1 MSSKAL
7 ASALFGYGADIK
19 VKNIVMEIFF
29 SILPPVYMS
38 NYQIISPTDELIV
51 DLFFQYVKQT
61 LVDRGELGD
70 ISQALVSETFPD
82 IRFDELTETEIR
94 LLSDVAIKRTVFRAI
109 EKLSARLYNPQSK
122 VAELNNF
129 DKDITKRNFL
139 DEVVDQF
146 FKMEKTTKLAFLDKD
161 GQIKKWAGWSENK
174 KETKFY
180 RITNPEVGVP
190 QPSTT
195 GASPDTGYSK
205 NPRFCFEPYVRV
217 TAKGKTDMEKCIS
230 ELDISEE
237 QIEIIAGEIVKMFF
251 TLSEGDPSPLLKPT
265 LGANLLSISSNTFVC
280 SVDDF
285 KNYLTAVFFPN
296 INAKINNGDAFM
308 FFAPFQ
314 EALDAFLKSISLGVR
329 CSVDA
334 IKPAPVNA
342 NSPILDKTF
351 PEKTFY
357 YKEPYLFKGTQ
368 VVTENTSDG
377 LKFKTVE
384 VETAQTYEHV
394 TYVLASA
401 ENPYKASEYTKVLQE
416 GAEFN
421 NIVLKDVFKLSAY
434 PTDASVAELLIIDL
448 IKTKDF
454 DAVIKSVFVPVFL
467 FNTINV
473 IPNVEIAKQII
484 PIMRKNGV
492 FKGIDD
498 GINEL
503 FSSLS
508 AYLSG
513 DFPWLRDCGELSR
526 LL

>member
-1 MSSKAL
+1 VSSKAL

-129 DKDITKRNFL
+129 DKDITKRNFI
-139 DEVVDQF
+139 DETVDQF
-146 FKMEKTTKLAFLDKD
+146 FMMEKTSKLSFLDKN
-161 GQIKKWAGWSENK
+161 GQIKEWLGWAANEK
-174 KETKFY
+174 QRKFY
-180 RITNPEVGVP
+180 RTTKPEAGIP
-190 QPSTT
+190 TT
-195 GASPDTGYSK
+195 TSFGIPVVSEYKDPK
-205 NPRFCFEPYVRV
+205 FCFEPYVRV
-217 TAKGKTDMEKCIS
+217 TAKGTTDIQKCIS
-230 ELDISEE
+230 ELDISAA
-237 QIEIIAGEIVKMFF
+237 QLKALSDEIVKMFF
-251 TLSEGDPSPLLKPT
+251 VLGDGDANPLLKPT
-265 LGANLLSISSNTFVC
+265 LEANLPTISLNTFVC

-285 KNYLTAVFFPN
+285 KNYLNAVLFPN
-296 INAKINNGDAFM
+296 VNANIKDISIVQFR
-308 FFAPFQ
+308 
-314 EALDAFLKSISLGVR
+314 ETLDAFLKSVSLGVR
-329 CSVDA
+329 CSVDVVRS
-334 IKPAPVNA
+334 APIDSSSTV
-342 NSPILDKTF
+342 LDEAF
-351 PEKTFY
+351 PEKTFFY
-357 YKEPYLFKGTQ
+357 EEPYALEESNIFS
-368 VVTENTSDG
+368 TEG
-377 LKFKTVE
+377 KIVGKTY
-384 VETAQTYEHV
+384 THV
-394 TYVLASA
+394 TYVLSA
-401 ENPYKASEYTKVLQE
+401 TENPYKASEYTKVVAE
-416 GAEFN
+416 GAKFN
-421 NIVLKDVFKLSAY
+421 DIDLNKVFKLSAY
-434 PTDASVAELLIIDL
+434 PTDASVAELLVIDL
-448 IKTKDF
+448 MKTKDF
-454 DAVIKSVFVPVFL
+454 DAVIKSVFVPAFL

-473 IPNVEIAKQII
+473 IPNVEIAKEII

-513 DFPWLRDCGELSR
+513 DFPWLRDCGELAR

>member
-129 DKDITKRNFL
+129 DKDITKRNFI
-139 DEVVDQF
+139 DETVDQF
-146 FKMEKTTKLAFLDKD
+146 FKMEKTTKLSFLNNK
-161 GQIKKWAGWSENK
+161 GKIKPWATLNTSE
-174 KETKFY
+174 KEKKFY
-180 RITNPEVGVP
+180 RITDPEVGVP
-190 QPSTT
+190 ST
-195 GASPDTGYSK
+195 GPFAGFPDTGYK
-205 NPRFCFEPYVRV
+205 DPKFCFEPYVRV
-217 TAKGKTDMEKCIS
+217 TAKGTTDIQKCIS
-230 ELDISEE
+230 ELDISTE
-237 QIEIIAGEIVKMFF
+237 QLKALSDEIVKMFF
-251 TLSEGDPSPLLKPT
+251 ALGDGDANPLLKPT
-265 LGANLLSISSNTFVC
+265 LEANLPTISLNTFVC

-285 KNYLTAVFFPN
+285 KNYLNAVLFPN
-296 INAKINNGDAFM
+296 VNANIKDISIVQFR
-308 FFAPFQ
+308 
-314 EALDAFLKSISLGVR
+314 ETLDAFLKSVSLGVR
-329 CSVDA
+329 CSVDVVRS
-334 IKPAPVNA
+334 APIDSSSTV
-342 NSPILDKTF
+342 LDEAF
-351 PEKTFY
+351 PEKTFFY
-357 YKEPYLFKGTQ
+357 EEPYALEESNIFS
-368 VVTENTSDG
+368 TEG
-377 LKFKTVE
+377 KIVGKTY
-384 VETAQTYEHV
+384 THV
-394 TYVLASA
+394 TYVLSA
-401 ENPYKASEYTKVLQE
+401 TENPYKASEYTKVVAE
-416 GAEFN
+416 GAKFN
-421 NIVLKDVFKLSAY
+421 DIDLNKVFKLSAY
-434 PTDASVAELLIIDL
+434 PTDASVAELLVIDL
-448 IKTKDF
+448 MKTKDF
-454 DAVIKSVFVPVFL
+454 DAVIKSVFVPAFL

-473 IPNVEIAKQII
+473 IPNVEIAKEII

-513 DFPWLRDCGELSR
+513 DFPWLRDCGELAR

>member
-146 FKMEKTTKLAFLDKD
+146 FKMEKTTKLTFLDKD

-195 GASPDTGYSK
+195 GVFPDTGYSK

-230 ELDISEE
+230 ELDITEE
-237 QIEIIAGEIVKMFF
+237 QIKIIVDEIVKMFF
-251 TLSEGDPSPLLKPT
+251 TLSEGETSPLLKPT
-265 LGANLLSISSNTFVC
+265 LGANLLSISLNTFVC
-280 SVDDF
+280 AIDDF
-285 KNYLTAVFFPN
+285 DNYMKGIMFPKL
-296 INAKINNGDAFM
+296 NAEQALKGISIVQFR
-308 FFAPFQ
+308 
-314 EALDAFLKSISLGVR
+314 ETLDAIFKSISLGVR

-384 VETAQTYEHV
+384 VEAAQTYEHV